1 MERYKLILAY
11 DGTHY
16 QGFQRQGKTRTVQ
29 LELETALRKL
39 GWEGK
44 SILSAGRTDTGVHAS
59 GQVVAFDLDWK
70 HGSADL
76 ANALNNWL
84 ADDLAVKDVVVVD
97 AAFHP
102 RFDAVERS
110 YRYHI
115 YTTLHRDPLRE
126 RFGWRIPPGI
136 SLELLK
142 AASACLPGEHD
153 FAAFGAPHR
162 PGGSTIR
169 YVYSADWLATGDDL
183 YFEVH
188 GNAFLYHMVRRLVF
202 SLVQVGL
209 NRLSIDDFAA
219 AVRETRPLPPGLA
232 PAQGLVLLEVRYA
245 ANRQEAVRYFKTLL

>member
-11 DGTHY
+11 DGTQF

-29 LELETALRKL
+29 LVLETALRKL
-39 GWEGK
+39 GWEGR

-70 HGSADL
+70 HTTEDM

-84 ADDLAVKDVVVVD
+84 ADDLAVKAVTVVD
-97 AAFHP
+97 DAFHP

-110 YRYHI
+110 YRYHM

-126 RFGWRIPPGI
+126 RYSWRIPPGI

-153 FAAFGAPHR
+153 FAAFGVPHR
-162 PGGSTIR
+162 PGGSTVR
-169 YVYSADWLATGDDL
+169 YIYSADWLATGDDL
-183 YFEVH
+183 YYEVH

-202 SLVQVGL
+202 TLVQVGL
-209 NRLSIDDFAA
+209 NRLSLEAFAA
-219 AVRETRPLPPGLA
+219 SVREPRPLPPGLA
-232 PAQGLVLLEVRYA
+232 PAQGLMLLEVRYA
-245 ANRQEAVRYFKTLL
+245 ANRQEAVRYIKTLL